1 MQKGRAILR
10 GAVLAPLFAVTALTS
25 APSANAHPDH
35 AAPVASTAA
44 PLAAR
49 ASAAAA
55 GAAVL
60 AAAAPAAPVGPAGAP
75 PGPGPEL
82 RKFLKYDAPLLALA
96 HVRVIDGTGAAP
108 LEDRT
113 VILRDGRIEAIT
125 PASVAAPKG
134 AQVVD
139 LKGRTVMP
147 GLVGMHNHLMYTAS
161 LNLDDEGK
169 LPPPGFFVTEI
180 AFTAPRLYLASG
192 VTTMRTTGSIEPYND
207 LNIRKAIDAMQIPGP
222 HIDVTGPYLEGRGSN
237 FPQMAVLEEAAHAR
251 KTVDFWASEGA
262 TSFKAYMNIS
272 APVLGAAIE
281 EAHKQGIKVTGHLC
295 AVSYR
300 QAAALGI
307 DNLEHGPIFTDTG
320 FVANKQPDKCPT
332 SAEIVASWEKR
343 AIDSPEVQE
352 LIQELVQKK
361 VAITSTLPVFEA
373 FVASRPLLSK
383 KQMEMMS
390 PDSLRS
396 HLGARSAAAQA
407 PERVARLEA
416 LLKKEMAFELAFV
429 RAGGILLAGPDPT
442 GNGGTLPGFGDQRG
456 LELLVEAGFTPL
468 EAIRIAS
475 YNGAQFMGQLDRIGS
490 IAPGKHADLIV
501 VEGDPSRRIGDVQNV
516 ETVFKDG
523 LGYDSARLRASVRGM
538 VGIR

>member
-1 MQKGRAILR
+1 MPISRTTRR
-10 GAVLAPLFAVTALTS
+10 GAVLALQLALAAAFALGAS
-25 APSANAHPDH
+25 I
-35 AAPVASTAA
+35 AAAA
-44 PLAAR
+44 PLA
-49 ASAAAA
+49 
-55 GAAVL
+55 
-60 AAAAPAAPVGPAGAP
+60 VGPAGAP
-75 PGPGPEL
+75 PQAGPEV
-82 RKFLKYDAPLLALA
+82 RKFLKYDAPLLALT
-96 HVRVIDGTGAAP
+96 HVRVIDGTGATP

-113 VILRDGRIEAIT
+113 VILREGRIDAIT
-125 PASVAAPKG
+125 AATVPPPKG
-134 AQVVD
+134 AQIID
-139 LKGRTVMP
+139 LKGRSILP

-161 LNLDDEGK
+161 LNLDEQGK

-180 AFTAPRLYLASG
+180 AFTAPRLYLAAG

-222 HIDVTGPYLEGRGSN
+222 HIDVTGPYLEGQGSR

-251 KTVDFWASEGA
+251 RTVDFWATEGA
-262 TSFKAYMNIS
+262 TSFKGYMNIS

-281 EAHKQGIKVTGHLC
+281 EAHKHGIKVTGHLC

-320 FVANKQPDKCPT
+320 FVANKQPDRCP
-332 SAEIVASWEKR
+332 SGADIAASWEKR
-343 AIDSPEVQE
+343 DIDSPEVQE
-352 LIQELVQKK
+352 LIRDLVQQK

-373 FVASRPLLSK
+373 FVASRPLLSQ
-383 KQMEMMS
+383 KQMETMS
-390 PDSLRS
+390 AESLRS
-396 HLGARSAAAQA
+396 HLAARSAAAQA
-407 PERVARLEA
+407 PDKVARQEA
-416 LLKKEMAFELAFV
+416 LLKKEMAFELAFA
-429 RAGGILLAGPDPT
+429 RAGGTLLAGPDPT

-468 EAIRIAS
+468 EAIRIAT

-490 IAPGKHADLIV
+490 LAPGKHADLIV
-501 VEGDPSRRIGDVQNV
+501 VNGDPSRRIGDIQNV

-523 LGYDSARLRASVRGM
+523 LGYDPARLRASVRGM